1 MEIAGR
7 HVVMILVKN
16 TVSLAEMVELGPS
29 LAPDVVL
36 LGLNDA
42 PADGRDVSWIWD
54 ASLAP
59 LLADRVVVVT
69 GSRCADLVLRIRYDR
84 NSSIPPPRLTAAIG
98 SLARRSRFGGRL
110 GTARRDRAHRRHL
123 HGDDGAPSG
132 RTATGRRARGPALKR
147 HR

>member
-16 TVSLAEMVELGPS
+16 TVSLAEMVQLGPS

-69 GSRCADLVLRIRYDR
+69 GSRSADLVLRIRYDR
-84 NSSIPPPRLTAAIG
+84 NSSTPPPKLTAAIG
-98 SLARRSRFGGRL
+98 SLRVALETAAAWAPHGGTVLIAATYTAMMGLRAVARRR
-110 GTARRDRAHRRHL
+110 
-123 HGDDGAPSG
+123 GDAPAVP
-132 RTATGRRARGPALKR
+132 R
-147 HR
+147 